1 MAASLRAA
9 AWLGQPAWRPVDSLR
24 ATACGPPAWLA
35 RGWVRAQQRGLPAQM
50 PRRARVQQP
59 HTGSSSARPACL
71 VFCTPGMPRR
81 LPSLQGGPHVL
92 SPPLLPLSAL
102 RSPFPAHVNGGSNS
116 SGGQPLT
123 TVPAGEPSPPLSLP
137 LPPLVAVSSPPRFL
151 PCASARLRGGR
162 RARPAAHPGALKRGG
177 EPLAARRVQLAA
189 VAASQLA
196 AAATYQ
202 LGAATA
208 RAPSRGV
215 AACQLAAA
223 TARVTFRSMAAS
235 LRAAAWLGKPA
246 WRPVDN
252 LRATACG
259 PPAWLARGW
268 VRAQQ
273 RGLPAQMPR
282 RARVQQPHTGSS
294 SARLTCLVVCT
305 PDMPRRLPSSQGTLK
320 EIAMVQYL
328 QKIPGVVHLAAGDPA
343 LGFAPAL

>member
-1 MAASLRAA
+1 
-9 AWLGQPAWRPVDSLR
+9 
-24 ATACGPPAWLA
+24 
-35 RGWVRAQQRGLPAQM
+35 
-50 PRRARVQQP
+50 
-59 HTGSSSARPACL
+59 
-71 VFCTPGMPRR
+71 
-81 LPSLQGGPHVL
+81 VL

-305 PDMPRRLPSSQGTLK
+305 PDMPRRLPSSQG
-320 EIAMVQYL
+320 EIPSTNPFLPHNQHDQVSPTRRCVMSLHARPRPSPCARRSSSSHTR
-328 QKIPGVVHLAAGDPA
+328 ILARRDGQQASTPMHDPRTA
-343 LGFAPAL
+343 RFVEPCAQQAQNTSS